1 MIFKD
6 KTEQELLALYQEI
19 RHDRKCLLD
28 LESDI
33 RKEMNSRHGLNEAPK
48 YPRQPPLSSS
58 KIKKISL
65 ITDSDTFKKILEIID
80 Q

>member
-6 KTEQELLALYQEI
+6 KTDQELLALYQEV
-19 RHDRKCLLD
+19 RRDRKYLLD
-28 LESDI
+28 LESNI
-33 RKEMNSRHGLNEAPK
+33 RKEINSRHGLNKVPK

-58 KIKKISL
+58 KIKKISQ

-80 Q
+80 L